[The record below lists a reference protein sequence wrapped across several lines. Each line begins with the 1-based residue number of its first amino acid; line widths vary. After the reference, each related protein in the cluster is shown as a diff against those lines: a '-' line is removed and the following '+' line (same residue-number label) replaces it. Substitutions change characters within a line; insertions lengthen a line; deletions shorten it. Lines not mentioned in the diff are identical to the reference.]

1 MSKQK
6 LLIILCAAIFV
17 IGLAGSFFLLNRPH
31 GTWIEIVQENEV
43 LYRLDLA
50 DAENQTIEIEY
61 EGRVNIVQ
69 IENHK
74 VRMSEGGLPR
84 SHLYQNGLAGFFH
97 ANRVSPESSGD
108 TICGCECKNRYGCKL
123 GVEIPP
129 IKYEMEENKC
139 TSTKTKKYIW

>member
-74 VRMSEGGLPR
+74 VRMSEADCPDHTCIKMGWLDSSMPIVCLPNR
-84 SHLYQNGLAGFFH
+84 LVIQFAD
-97 ANRVSPESSGD
+97 ANAKIDMVV
-108 TICGCECKNRYGCKL
+108 N
-123 GVEIPP
+123 
-129 IKYEMEENKC
+129 
-139 TSTKTKKYIW
+139 